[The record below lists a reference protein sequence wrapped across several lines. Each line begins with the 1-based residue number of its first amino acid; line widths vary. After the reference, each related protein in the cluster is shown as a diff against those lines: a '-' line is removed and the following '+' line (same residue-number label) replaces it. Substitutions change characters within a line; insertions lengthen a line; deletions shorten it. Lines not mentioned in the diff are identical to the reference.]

1 MVGMLHKEEDLQKS
15 FVQWLSLQYPKISQC
30 CYAVNHGV
38 VLGVNKIIA
47 IRRAKRQKLMG
58 VKGGIAD
65 LFIMKKTTRGKPLIW
80 IEFKVGKNKQSL
92 TQKVFEQIAIEADL
106 PYYLCYNLDDA
117 INIIKQNY
125 DKI

>member
-15 FVQWLSLQYPKISQC
+15 FVQWLSLQYPKINNC

-38 VLGVNKIIA
+38 VLGVTKIIA
-47 IRRAKRQKLMG
+47 IRRAKRQKMMG

-65 LFIMKKTTRGKPLIW
+65 LFIMKKTNRGKPLIW
-80 IEFKVGKNKQSL
+80 IEFKIGKNKQSL
-92 TQKVFEQIAIEADL
+92 SQKIFEQIAIEADL
-106 PYYLCYNLDDA
+106 PYYLCYNLDNA
-117 INIIKQNY
+117 IDVIKQNY